1 MLSVASF
8 IVMLSVVIPCV
19 VMFSVVTQRVRTLT
33 KFEPESNTLAYSANV
48 PSIFISHVSGHTQA
62 AASRPTRGC
71 QRLSPGSSG
80 SPPGVNVIKLFCFV
94 AATFGKNL
102 GQHSQIYLTVIL
114 QSFFWWGALATYG

>member
-19 VMFSVVTQRVRTLT
+19 VMLSVVAERVRTFS

-48 PSIFISHVSGHTQA
+48 LSIFMSHVSGHTQA
-62 AASRPTRGC
+62 AASRPARSC

-80 SPPGVNVIKLFCFV
+80 SPSGVNVIKTFLLCRCNFWKIYW
-94 AATFGKNL
+94 AAFTNL
-102 GQHSQIYLTVIL
+102 SYNNLTII
-114 QSFFWWGALATYG
+114 FWVGALATYG